1 MPFVVRCDCDG
12 FGRRETDTM
21 DTFVDSS
28 WYFLR
33 YLDATNQSQLISQT
47 SANLMPVDLYIGG
60 KEHGSLL
67 SCVTFTLDTTHP
79 FVADLG
85 LQLSFF
91 CARSVVKYYTTL

>member
-1 MPFVVRCDCDG
+1 
-12 FGRRETDTM
+12 
-21 DTFVDSS
+21 
-28 WYFLR
+28 
-33 YLDATNQSQLISQT
+33 
-47 SANLMPVDLYIGG
+47 MPVDLYIGG

-91 CARSVVKYYTTL
+91 CARSVVKYYTTLWALSMFILYDYWTELNLLRHLQPLEAE